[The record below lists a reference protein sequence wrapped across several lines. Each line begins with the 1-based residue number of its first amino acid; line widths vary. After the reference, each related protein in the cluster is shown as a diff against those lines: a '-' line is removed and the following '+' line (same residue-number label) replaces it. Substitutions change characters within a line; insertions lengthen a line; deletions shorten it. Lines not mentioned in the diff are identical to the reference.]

1 MLLDKLTEA
10 TRRSQDGLRRS
21 ECCEESLLDSA
32 WDFPLRET
40 MLAGLRPLLGVVV
53 PEDSMGE
60 VDAESEVEVV
70 AVVVDDAVSVVLT
83 DSVLVIEELVATDDT
98 GLGSGEGDG
107 EGEVEVDCIGAGEG
121 DRDVFHGLRVR
132 FANDGLEKAFRV
144 RSVDTLGA
152 AVTSTLGLTLA
163 GVEGVLLEE
172 VLVLPV
178 VSVVVL
184 SAAAAAAV
192 VVVVVAVGVVVVV
205 AAVVPAPVAVLLLF
219 FELRS
224 GRRPAFSRNE
234 ACRRILL
241 PVSTSMVCVGDCE
254 SVVSC
259 ERFTSEMVLL
269 ILAVSLS
276 SSSWGMWM

>member
-10 TRRSQDGLRRS
+10 TRRSQDGLLRS
-21 ECCEESLLDSA
+21 ECCEESLLLLDSVY
-32 WDFPLRET
+32 DFPLRET
-40 MLAGLRPLLGVVV
+40 ILAGLRPLLGVVV
-53 PEDSMGE
+53 PDDSMGE

-70 AVVVDDAVSVVLT
+70 AVVVVDDPASVVLT
-83 DSVLVIEELVATDDT
+83 DSVLVVEELVATDDT
-98 GLGSGEGDG
+98 GLESGEGDE

-132 FANDGLEKAFRV
+132 FANDALEKAFRV

-172 VLVLPV
+172 VLVLSV
-178 VSVVVL
+178 VAVVVVL
-184 SAAAAAAV
+184 AVVVVVV
-192 VVVVVAVGVVVVV
+192 VVVVVAVGAVVV
-205 AAVVPAPVAVLLLF
+205 AAAVLLLF
-219 FELRS
+219 FELRN

-241 PVSTSMVCVGDCE
+241 PVSTSIVCVGDCV
-254 SVVSC
+254 SAASC

-269 ILAVSLS
+269 MLAVSLS
-276 SSSWGMWM
+276 SSSSGI